1 LLPTTLID
9 WYGLIVLAWSFW
21 ITLISVPN
29 IIWLRINT
37 KKPTLKNGPMVSVL
51 IPCRNEED
59 NIGRCLNSLLKQD
72 YENFEVCVL
81 DDNSDDATWEIISN
95 YADKHDNIRVFKG
108 RPLPDDWNG
117 YPHAMHQL
125 AEKAEGEIL
134 LFTDADTKH
143 SKTSVSWGATNI
155 LHHDVDYCS
164 GYTRQIFA
172 SVSDAVVV
180 INMFLNTVML
190 LPVWLVKPTKSPSFA
205 MALGQY
211 MCFKKES
218 YFKYGGF
225 EAVKDKITC
234 DVYMARELKRRGGTQ
249 IFLDVKDQVRCSM
262 YHSFREA
269 VVGIS
274 RNIYDFFE
282 RKAYP
287 IYVLIPFF
295 FAFMLGPTFVALGL
309 LIAGVS
315 IPATLIAGLAVF
327 YFVWGLVFIDR
338 KVPFYA
344 VLLFPIQMG
353 VLIYIAWISVHNQRS
368 GKGHIWKGRKFL

>member
-1 LLPTTLID
+1 LLPESLIG
-9 WYGLIVLAWSFW
+9 WYSLIFLLWSSW
-21 ITLISVPN
+21 IAFISIPN
-29 IIWLRINT
+29 IIWMWFNT
-37 KKPTLKNGPMVSVL
+37 KKPVRKNGPKVSVL

-59 NIGRCLNSLLKQD
+59 NISRCLNHLLKQD
-72 YENFEVCVL
+72 YDNYEICVL
-81 DDNSDDATWEIISN
+81 DDNSEDATWEIISN
-95 YADKHDNIRVFKG
+95 YADKHENIRVFQG
-108 RPLPDDWNG
+108 RPLPEDWNG

-134 LFTDADTKH
+134 LFTDADTIH
-143 SKTSVSWGATNI
+143 TKTSVSWGATNL
-155 LHHDVDYCS
+155 LHHDVDYAS

-172 SVSDAVVV
+172 SISDAVVV

-211 MCFKKES
+211 MCFKKDS

-234 DVYMARELKRRGGTQ
+234 DVYMARELKRRGGKQ
-249 IFLDVKDQVRCSM
+249 IFLDVKDQVSCSM
-262 YHSFREA
+262 YHSFKEA

-287 IYVLIPFF
+287 VYVLIPFIF
-295 FAFMLGPTFVALGL
+295 FFMLCPPFVALGL
-309 LIAGVS
+309 LIAGTPVPS
-315 IPATLIAGLAVF
+315 ALILGLMIF
-327 YFVWGLVFIDR
+327 FFVWVMVFIDR
-338 KVPFYA
+338 KVPWYA
-344 VLLFPIQMG
+344 VLLFPMQMA
-353 VLIYIAWISVHNQRS
+353 VLIYIAWTSVYNQRS